1 MHFDRM
7 STFEQ
12 KLIFGFGEDLN
23 GVRLGAVS
31 LFESEETKD
40 IEAYNRWNFTSP
52 ELWDST
58 STGFQ
63 YANTTH
69 QLFQTEEGMII
80 GKQTT
85 DIITI
90 QLSTEEITRKG

>member
-1 MHFDRM
+1 MEKGKVSARYHNTDHTKGGRTELEDHLADQMHFDRM
-7 STFEQ
+7 STFKQ

-58 STGFQ
+58 STGF
-63 YANTTH
+63 
-69 QLFQTEEGMII
+69 
-80 GKQTT
+80 
-85 DIITI
+85 
-90 QLSTEEITRKG
+90 